1 MKVSD
6 NLKGSLW
13 DTETTF
19 TLPPSDCP
27 GDVQT
32 SRRKSLWREKQPWRG
47 VSTLTWEDISQ
58 KEIALFIYLF
68 FLVRYSFR
76 LPRWLSRKE
85 SACQCR
91 SRRCPGF
98 NGLGSFPGVRNG
110 NPLQYSCLGT
120 PMDSRA
126 WQVTGHGLTEL
137 DTSERLSMRIVW
149 FRNVVPVSVLNEKT
163 LSYFTRQ
170 VLHWAILQVK
180 FYILS
185 GIG

>member
-32 SRRKSLWREKQPWRG
+32 SRRKSLWREKQPWWG
-47 VSTLTWEDISQ
+47 VSTLTWEHISQ
-58 KEIALFIYLF
+58 KRNCFIYLF
-68 FLVRYSFR
+68 FLVKYSFG

-91 SRRCPGF
+91 SCRCPRF
-98 NGLGSFPGVRNG
+98 SGLGSFPGVGNG
-110 NPLQYSCLGT
+110 NPLQYACLGT
-120 PMDSRA
+120 PMDRRA
-126 WQVTGHGLTEL
+126 WGVTGHGLTKSW
-137 DTSERLSMRIVW
+137 TQLSDW
-149 FRNVVPVSVLNEKT
+149 T
-163 LSYFTRQ
+163 
-170 VLHWAILQVK
+170 HA
-180 FYILS
+180 
-185 GIG
+185 